1 MCDTGHIAAEHFSS
15 MLMLLPEVSTACC
28 SPKGAGRAI
37 RFAKGDIS
45 MACHTVISPVREP
58 KPESRPVLASYDD
71 GHEHSVE
78 HLIELRRM
86 VEEAAKERPIG
97 KKRSLMAK
105 A

>member
-1 MCDTGHIAAEHFSS
+1 
-15 MLMLLPEVSTACC
+15 MLIVLPVVSTACC
-28 SPKGAGRAI
+28 SPMGAGRAI
-37 RFAKGDIS
+37 RFAKGETS

-58 KPESRPVLASYDD
+58 KTDSRPVLASYDD

-86 VEEAAKERPIG
+86 VEASAKERPIG
-97 KKRSLMAK
+97 KKRLLTAK